1 MSAIGAGPAAPPSRK
16 ERGGPLHRKF
26 IYEVVIARRGS
37 LAITRFQAPL
47 RLPAVFLGLC
57 PQPRYWMTTKLYQWH
72 TIMGQQNDINHD
84 AETVYEY
91 HRMGMRLQP
100 ADVIFALCS
109 LDKRVAERAAQLFL
123 DGYGSYL
130 IYSGGV
136 GKLTANR
143 FTEPE
148 AQIFARVAR
157 SMGVPHDRIIVEDKS
172 TNTGENVRFTYALLQ
187 QSGLNTRSF
196 ILVQKP
202 YMERRTYATF
212 AKQWPDP
219 TVAFTVTSPQLS
231 LSEYPD
237 AENPRDLVINIMVGD
252 LVRIRD
258 YPAKGF
264 QIPQD
269 IPAHVW
275 AAGQRLIDQGF
286 DGHLP

>member
-1 MSAIGAGPAAPPSRK
+1 M
-16 ERGGPLHRKF
+16 
-26 IYEVVIARRGS
+26 
-37 LAITRFQAPL
+37 ITEFYHSGHA
-47 RLPAVFLGLC
+47 
-57 PQPRYWMTTKLYQWH
+57 
-72 TIMGQQNDINHD
+72 MGQQNDIDHD
-84 AETVYEY
+84 AEIVYEY

-100 ADVIFALCS
+100 AEAIFALCS

-136 GKLTANR
+136 GRLTANR

-148 AQIFARVAR
+148 AQVFANVAR
-157 SMGVPHDRIIVEDKS
+157 SMGVPDDRIIVECKS
-172 TNTGENVRFTYALLQ
+172 TNTGENIRFTHSLLQ
-187 QSGLNTRSF
+187 QSGHNPQSF

-212 AKQWPDP
+212 SKQWPDP
-219 TVAFTVTSPQLS
+219 KVTVTVTSPQLS
-231 LSEYPD
+231 FSEYPD

-252 LVRIRD
+252 LVRIRE
-258 YPAKGF
+258 YSVKGF

-275 AAGQRLIDQGF
+275 AAGQRLIAEGF